1 MKGLSPLPDPE
12 SRGMRLRQNQL
23 WRQGRE
29 LYRIV
34 HLERLAVEYKKLD
47 PADSAKG
54 ARHRATKK
62 EFCRLI
68 KGAEEVKCG
77 GTGDGC
83 DGGSPGTI
91 GRKARA
97 FRHGEGGK

>member
-1 MKGLSPLPDPE
+1 
-12 SRGMRLRQNQL
+12 MRLHQNQL
-23 WRQGRE
+23 WRQGLD

-47 PADSAKG
+47 PDDSAKG
-54 ARHRATKK
+54 TRHRATKK

-97 FRHGEGGK
+97 FRYGKGGK

>member
-1 MKGLSPLPDPE
+1 
-12 SRGMRLRQNQL
+12 MRLHQNQL

-47 PADSAKG
+47 PNDAAKG
-54 ARHRATKK
+54 THHRATKK

-68 KGAEEVKCG
+68 KGAEEVKGG

-83 DGGSPGTI
+83 DGGSTGTI

-97 FRHGEGGK
+97 FRCGEGEK